1 MSYFKQID
9 DYQTYRGDEYDFHLD
24 YNANSGGGQA
34 FLGGSFSDGDGGK
47 FASRELGGMTASFM
61 LRYRDADGETRD
73 VDLGTEEAYR
83 YPISPRGA
91 GSQQMKLGLGGGKV
105 RPSLLLPAALMLPE
119 TTTINMAASLELSP
133 LTKDNYW
140 LRSMW
145 LDCELGS
152 GDEARFMPKDYI
164 FSGGMS
170 KQNGYATDDGKP
182 TGSVMFFKLDYAR
195 RVRDIIYA
203 ADNCESLPQSVGD
216 ILRYFRDV
224 YHSAISFSHEECYAK
239 TAELMSL
246 IAHKYPTTYS
256 GIGDPLPTIMEAV
269 GRPIFPS
276 EVANPVPSK
285 VNEPRNLIFFGAP
298 GTGKSYQLARL
309 SEKCFDKKNVRRVT
323 FHPDYTYAQFVGC
336 YKPITTIRTVTDDAG
351 NETEV
356 SEITYGFVPGPF
368 LETYIAAV
376 QNPGTN
382 YLLII
387 EEINR
392 ANPAASFGDVFQLL
406 DRDDEGRSEY
416 DIAVPR
422 EMREYF
428 EVFIPEYATNGN
440 ISDPVKLL
448 VEQTRLKNEVGR
460 LSIPPNMFIWAT
472 MNSADQ
478 GVFPMDTA
486 FKRRWDFRY
495 MGIDDGSAKI
505 DSYAVPIGSPA
516 RLVSWD
522 ALRRGINDVLLDAG
536 INEDK
541 LLGPFFISPSRLR
554 DRESFTQTFM
564 DKVLLYLY
572 EDAAKTKKAKVF
584 SREGS
589 ATYSDI
595 CKDFET
601 KGELAFKGMKELP
614 PFNPDMEEEADEP
627 DGIDGEV

>member
-34 FLGGSFSDGDGGK
+34 FLGGSFSGGDGGK
-47 FASRELGGMTASFM
+47 FASRELGGMIAAFIF
-61 LRYRDADGETRD
+61 RFRDANGEIRD
-73 VDLGTEEAYR
+73 VNLSTEEAYR

-105 RPSLLLPAALMLPE
+105 RPSLLLPAVMMLPE

-145 LDCELGS
+145 LDCELRS
-152 GDEARFMPKDYI
+152 GDEAHFMPKDYV

-170 KQNGYATDDGKP
+170 KQNGYATPDGKP
-182 TGSVMFFKLDYAR
+182 TGSAMFFKLDHAR
-195 RVRDIIYA
+195 RANDIIYA
-203 ADNCESLPQSVGD
+203 AENGSALSEPVRE
-216 ILRYFRDV
+216 ILGYFRDV
-224 YHSAISFSHEECYAK
+224 LFGSIDFNHEDCYAK
-239 TAELMSL
+239 TSELMSL
-246 IAHKYPTTYS
+246 TAHEHPTMYS
-256 GIGDPLPTIMEAV
+256 GIGDPLPTIMEVV
-269 GRPIFPS
+269 GKPIFS
-276 EVANPVPSK
+276 NEAASPVPSR

-309 SEKCFDKKNVRRVT
+309 AEKCFDKKNVRRVT

-336 YKPITTIRTVTDDAG
+336 YKPITTERTVLDEKG
-351 NETEV
+351 NETVV
-356 SEITYGFVPGPF
+356 SEITYGFAPGPF

-376 QNPGTN
+376 QNPDTN

-406 DRDDEGRSEY
+406 DRDEEGRSEY
-416 DIAVPR
+416 EIAVPR

-428 EVFIPEYATNGN
+428 EVFIPEYATNGH
-440 ISDPVKLL
+440 IAEPVKLL
-448 VEQTRLKNEVGR
+448 TEQERLKNEVGR

-495 MGIDDGSAKI
+495 MGIDDDSAKI
-505 DSYAVPIGSPA
+505 SGYDIPVGTPT
-516 RLVSWD
+516 RMVSWD
-522 ALRRGINDVLLDAG
+522 ALRRGINQVLLDAG

-554 DRESFTQTFM
+554 DKERFTQTFM

-572 EDAAKTKKAKVF
+572 EDAAKTKKSKVF
-584 SREGS
+584 SHDGY

-595 CKDFET
+595 CADFRL
-601 KGELAFKGMKELP
+601 KGELAFRDMRELP
-614 PFNPDMEEEADEP
+614 PFEPEQSDEEVPET
-627 DGIDGEV
+627 DGEA